1 MSEPSM
7 HLQAALRRCR
17 GRCLLVDTCET
28 PQILLLRF
36 LDASEMRRR
45 DGYSCVGRLPGRPT
59 AFHNGP
65 VAADRWVAAAVRP
78 GVAAE
83 PAASTEAVVATATIG
98 KCQAKVP
105 GATRTSGVAAVET
118 LLSRE
123 AEVLLGDPGYRVE
136 VDAVATDTVVHNLQ
150 GHGTTQED
158 LSRKWRL
165 SSRMVAL
172 MRMQLMR

>member
-1 MSEPSM
+1 
-7 HLQAALRRCR
+7 
-17 GRCLLVDTCET
+17 
-28 PQILLLRF
+28 
-36 LDASEMRRR
+36 
-45 DGYSCVGRLPGRPT
+45 
-59 AFHNGP
+59 
-65 VAADRWVAAAVRP
+65 VAAAVSS

-83 PAASTEAVVATATIG
+83 QAASAEAAVAAATIG
-98 KCQAKVP
+98 KCKAKVP

-172 MRMQLMR
+172 MSVQLMH